1 MRSFAT
7 FKLSAHIPLSES
19 IGVIS
24 TLAIRVLVFLVLAS
38 VWNGVHSENAG
49 SAQYLVAYT
58 AMAQAL
64 GPLLQPT
71 TSLSEDLA
79 NGTIADKLLWPV
91 NLAGFYVSQWLGKI
105 AISLLMGGVAILLCW
120 HILFGGTIDP
130 LKLPLFFISLIIGTA
145 VGIEI
150 DFLFSMLVI
159 RVSNETWFV
168 NAIRTSIV
176 AILSGSVI
184 PLAVLPHGL
193 RTLLTYTPFASM
205 ANIPIESLV
214 NDNFRLSELAV
225 QILWLVALALLM
237 IPIYRIVHRRIVVSG
252 G

>member
-1 MRSFAT
+1 
-7 FKLSAHIPLSES
+7 
-19 IGVIS
+19 
-24 TLAIRVLVFLVLAS
+24 
-38 VWNGVHSENAG
+38 
-49 SAQYLVAYT
+49 
-58 AMAQAL
+58 
-64 GPLLQPT
+64 
-71 TSLSEDLA
+71 
-79 NGTIADKLLWPV
+79 
-91 NLAGFYVSQWLGKI
+91 
-105 AISLLMGGVAILLCW
+105 MGGVAILLCW

-176 AILSGSVI
+176 AIF